1 MARDTK
7 AVPFGEG
14 ANLLTP
20 FYWARDYGGT
30 KERGVR
36 IQHGK
41 RDLFVP
47 DHEILALATALAD
60 HIQYSKSKETQR

>member
-7 AVPFGEG
+7 AIPFGKD
-14 ANLLTP
+14 AKVLTP
-20 FYWARDYGGT
+20 FYWATEVGGT

-41 RDLFVP
+41 RDLFIP
-47 DHEILALATALAD
+47 DTEILALATALAD
-60 HIQYSKSKETQR
+60 HLEGINR